1 MEHHKKMTFRSSNP
15 LDSDHKKTCKSTSC
29 KKEPLTLTA
38 AALQDHML
46 HNLQLQS
53 LSLADPLGA
62 KKRTHIHSTKPF
74 NKDIVTAVVDTGL
87 IRPCGSHKK
96 KQDPEKE
103 YVLDARPPPLT
114 LAQKLG
120 LVEAPPSPLTAE
132 EWTKVKQRSIQHG
145 DSMQPCAICREEF
158 ELQPQVLLSCSHV
171 FHRVCLQA
179 FEKFIGKKSC
189 PMCRKTQ
196 YQTRVIH
203 DGARLFKIKCATKIQ
218 ACWRGYL
225 VRKWYKNLRQTIP
238 PKDAKL
244 RKQFFEEKALRQ
256 EISDCP
262 ICIMPLCHTSHF
274 QRSQP
279 HGKIHHQSSRQAVIL
294 SCSHMFHHACLQ
306 AFEEFCLGEKHIC
319 PLCRSYYQKKILT
332 C

>member
-244 RKQFFEEKALRQ
+244 RKQFFEEKPYIPSL
-256 EISDCP
+256 P
-262 ICIMPLCHTSHF
+262 
-274 QRSQP
+274 
-279 HGKIHHQSSRQAVIL
+279 IL
-294 SCSHMFHHACLQ
+294 S
-306 AFEEFCLGEKHIC
+306 
-319 PLCRSYYQKKILT
+319 
-332 C
+332 